1 MFNYIFWIFLLAG
14 NAYVVIFV
22 IREQIKDIETLYDS
36 LNKSFDQINL
46 LHKKINVF
54 IENERV
60 LRIKNISLHET
71 IDKLEI
77 ENAKLKKRSS

>member
-1 MFNYIFWIFLLAG
+1 MINTLFWILLLAG

-36 LNKSFDQINL
+36 LNKSFDQINSL
-46 LHKKINVF
+46 YKQINVF

-60 LRIKNISLHET
+60 LKTKNISLHEK